1 MARKNV
7 IKLTVNDEEF
17 QKISDRAYIAGL
29 SLASLTRSAALG
41 LPIPQP
47 KFDID
52 RQAVAA
58 LNRVGNNLNQLTHIA
73 HTQKLLT
80 PQQIEALGKVLQN
93 VEDVTQRIVRP
104 AS

>member
-17 QKISDRAYIAGL
+17 QKISDKAYDAGL
-29 SLASLTRSAALG
+29 SLAALTRSAALA
-41 LPIPQP
+41 LPIPKP

-58 LNRVGNNLNQLTHIA
+58 LNRVGNNLNQLTHLA
-73 HTQKLLT
+73 HAAKVLT
-80 PQQIEALGKVLQN
+80 HDQIEALGEVLRA
-93 VEDVTQRIVRP
+93 VEDVTQRILRP

>member
-1 MARKNV
+1 MTRNRV
-7 IKLTVNDEEF
+7 IKVTLSDEEF
-17 QKISDRAYIAGL
+17 RKISDRAYVAGL

-58 LNRVGNNLNQLTHIA
+58 LNRVGNNLNQIA
-73 HTQKLLT
+73 RVAHAEKLLT

-93 VEDVTQRIVRP
+93 VEAVTRRIIGP